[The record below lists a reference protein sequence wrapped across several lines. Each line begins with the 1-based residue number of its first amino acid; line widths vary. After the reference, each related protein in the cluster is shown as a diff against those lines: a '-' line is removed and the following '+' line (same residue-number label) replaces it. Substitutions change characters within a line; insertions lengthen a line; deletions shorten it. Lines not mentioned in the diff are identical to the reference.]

1 MEDELEPNTIKREIV
16 ALVME
21 SALYFTVPLQGRLQ
35 FIKFFSQPAVLN
47 AIFDPQIHH
56 EARMND
62 LTNHEEIWIN
72 FS

>member
-21 SALYFTVPLQGRLQ
+21 SALYFTVPLQRRLQ

-47 AIFDPQIHH
+47 AIFYPQIQQ
-56 EARMND
+56 EPRMND